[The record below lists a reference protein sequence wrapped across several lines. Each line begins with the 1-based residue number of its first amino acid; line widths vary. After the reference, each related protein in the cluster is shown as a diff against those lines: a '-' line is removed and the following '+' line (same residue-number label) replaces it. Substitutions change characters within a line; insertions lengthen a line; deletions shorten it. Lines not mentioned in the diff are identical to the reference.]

1 MKTLYLFKLFCFSAA
16 GLSFYH
22 LYTELTRNHVDTFQV
37 MTLTG
42 LVVLLVELGYRS
54 QLAVSMS
61 HSSGAMSEVSASSNY
76 SYFMSKLAAGSIA
89 TSFVLQGLIL

>member
-42 LVVLLVELGYRS
+42 LVVLLVELFALLLRS
-54 QLAVSMS
+54 FQCLLTL
-61 HSSGAMSEVSASSNY
+61 
-76 SYFMSKLAAGSIA
+76 K
-89 TSFVLQGLIL
+89 

>member
-22 LYTELTRNHVDTFQV
+22 LYTEFTRSHVDTFQV
-37 MTLTG
+37 VTLTG

-54 QLAVSMS
+54 KLAVSIP
-61 HSSGAMSEVSASSNY
+61 HPSSTIFEVSTSSNY

-89 TSFVLQGLIL
+89 TSFVLQSLIR

>member
-76 SYFMSKLAAGSIA
+76 SYFMSKLAASSIA
-89 TSFVLQGLIL
+89 TCFIVQSWMA

>member
-22 LYTELTRNHVDTFQV
+22 LYTELMRNHVDTFQV

-89 TSFVLQGLIL
+89 TSFVLQGLIR